1 MSDTCFS
8 EDGTD
13 RWLLQ
18 SGLLPST
25 GVYCDA
31 GCAGPFQYSQT
42 AFLRALGW
50 TGICIDGNPDYAPE
64 WEGIANATFV
74 QAVLSDKP
82 WVNFLTEP
90 TNSLVSRI
98 HELGTGVPAF
108 KLRQV
113 LETYGFPR
121 VDFLAIDIESAEC
134 DVLREF
140 LQERSIEGVPEI
152 IVAEYNSCHKGRDVS
167 LLNMMAKTIY
177 EMVHMTDSNVVYVKR
192 PIC

>member
-1 MSDTCFS
+1 MSDICFS

-13 RWLLQ
+13 RWLIQ

-31 GCAGPFQYSQT
+31 GCAGPFQYSMT

-64 WEGIANATFV
+64 WEGIKNATFV

-98 HELGTGVPAF
+98 HELGQGVPAF

-113 LETYGFPR
+113 LEVYGFPKI
-121 VDFLAIDIESAEC
+121 DFLALDIESSEPEVAR
-134 DVLREF
+134 DF
-140 LQERSIEGVPEI
+140 LYDTKSWDHPQVVVI
-152 IVAEYNSCHKGRDVS
+152 EYNSCHKGRDPEVFNVMFRFRYR
-167 LLNMMAKTIY
+167 L
-177 EMVHMTDSNVVYVKR
+177 VHLTDSNAVFT
-192 PIC
+192 CL

>member
-1 MSDTCFS
+1 MSDICFG
-8 EDGTD
+8 EDGCD
-13 RWLLQ
+13 KWLLQ
-18 SGLLPST
+18 SGLLPET

-31 GCAGPFQYSQT
+31 GCAGPFKYSQT
-42 AFLRALGW
+42 AFLRVLGW

-98 HELGTGVPAF
+98 HELGQGVPAF

-113 LETYGFPR
+113 LETYGFPKI
-121 VDFLAIDIESAEC
+121 DFLAADIESSE
-134 DVLREF
+134 VPVIREF
-140 LQERSIEGVPEI
+140 LDEI
-152 IVAEYNSCHKGRDVS
+152 PSKDQPAIMVVEYNSCHRGRDVDVFN
-167 LLNMMAKTIY
+167 LLSVRPWYKL
-177 EMVHMTDSNVVYVKR
+177 VHMTDSNAVFHK
-192 PIC
+192 C

>member
-31 GCAGPFQYSQT
+31 GCAGPFQYSMT

-64 WEGIANATFV
+64 WENIKNAKFV

-113 LETYGFPR
+113 LETCGLPR
-121 VDFLAIDIESAEC
+121 VDFLAIDIESEEAPVIRDYLHASSFTE
-134 DVLREF
+134 
-140 LQERSIEGVPEI
+140 SPKI

-167 LLNMMAKTIY
+167 VFNAIIPYGY
-177 EMVHMTDSNVVYVKR
+177 ELVHLTESNAVFNNPV
-192 PIC
+192 C

>member
-1 MSDTCFS
+1 MSDICFS
-8 EDGTD
+8 EDGCD
-13 RWLLQ
+13 KFLLQ

-31 GCAGPFQYSQT
+31 GCAGPWKYSQT

-50 TGICIDGNPDYAPE
+50 SGICIDGNPDYAPE
-64 WEGIANATFV
+64 WEGITNATFV

-98 HELGTGVPAF
+98 HELGQGVPAF

-113 LETYGFPR
+113 LETYGFPKI
-121 VDFLAIDIESAEC
+121 DFLAIDIESAEAE
-134 DVLREF
+134 VLRDYLTPPF
-140 LQERSIEGVPEI
+140 WSDDIPKIV
-152 IVAEYNSCHKGRDVS
+152 VAEWNSCHKGRDPEVFNVMIRS
-167 LLNMMAKTIY
+167 PYYKVVY
-177 EMVHMTDSNVVYVKR
+177 MTDSNAVFHK
-192 PIC
+192 C

>member
-25 GVYCDA
+25 GVFCDA
-31 GCAGPFQYSQT
+31 GCAGPFKYSQT

-64 WEGIANATFV
+64 WEGIANSTFV

-113 LETYGFPR
+113 LETCGFPKI
-121 VDFLAIDIESAEC
+121 DFLAIDIESSEGP
-134 DVLREF
+134 VLSDF
-140 LQERSIEGVPEI
+140 LHDTRSDQYPKI
-152 IVAEYNSCHKGRDVS
+152 IVVEFNSCHKGRDASVFNIVQS
-167 LLNMMAKTIY
+167 FGY
-177 EMVHMTDSNVVYVKR
+177 ELVYLTDSNAVFHDVA
-192 PIC
+192 

>member
-1 MSDTCFS
+1 MSDICFS

-13 RWLLQ
+13 RWLIQ
-18 SGLLPST
+18 SGFLPAT
-25 GVYCDA
+25 GVFCDA
-31 GCAGPFQYSQT
+31 GCAGPFKYSQT

-64 WEGIANATFV
+64 WEGIKNATFV

-98 HELGTGVPAF
+98 HELGQGVPAF

-121 VDFLAIDIESAEC
+121 VEFLAIDIESSEPE
-134 DVLREF
+134 VLREF
-140 LQERSIEGVPEI
+140 LESTCIEDYPEI
-152 IVAEYNSCHKGRDVS
+152 VVAEFNSCHKGRDPEVFNVMLRFRYR
-167 LLNMMAKTIY
+167 LL
-177 EMVHMTDSNVVYVKR
+177 HLTDSNAVFT
-192 PIC
+192 CL

>member
-1 MSDTCFS
+1 MSDICFS

-25 GVYCDA
+25 AGVFCDA
-31 GCAGPFQYSQT
+31 GCAGPFQYSMT

-64 WEGIANATFV
+64 WEGIKNATFV

-113 LETYGFPR
+113 LETYGFPKI
-121 VDFLAIDIESAEC
+121 DFLAIDIESAEA
-134 DVLREF
+134 DVLRDYLTRPF
-140 LQERSIEGVPEI
+140 WTADMPKI
-152 IVAEYNSCHKGRDVS
+152 IVAEYNSCHKGRDPEIFNVV
-167 LLNMMAKTIY
+167 LEDLY
-177 EMVHMTDSNVVYVKR
+177 QLVHLTDSNAVFAR
-192 PIC
+192 